1 MFVCVCVCVY
11 MVLVHE
17 MKGVMSQWPGDFFLS
32 CFIGGGPPGVP
43 GAVVNENLPGEPV
56 KAHLL
61 FPPSLHLG
69 PSCQLVDED
78 HKT

>member
-1 MFVCVCVCVY
+1 MCVCVCVWFSFI
-11 MVLVHE
+11 VHE
-17 MKGVMSQWPGDFFLS
+17 MKGVMPGDFFLS
-32 CFIGGGPPGVP
+32 CFSGGGPPGVP
-43 GAVVNENLPGEPV
+43 GAAVNENLPGEPV

-69 PSCQLVDED
+69 TSCQLVDED